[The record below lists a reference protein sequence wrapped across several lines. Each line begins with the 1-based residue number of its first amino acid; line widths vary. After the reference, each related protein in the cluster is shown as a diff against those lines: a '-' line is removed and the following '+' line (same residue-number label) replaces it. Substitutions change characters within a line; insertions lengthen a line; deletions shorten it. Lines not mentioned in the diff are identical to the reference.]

1 MQLRNK
7 PLMITKSALIR
18 LIINTNNITAAKSI
32 LIEIVNNISIIND
45 SLTELKRYEDD
56 FHYEVSFSI
65 ELSAET
71 FSDLEYKT
79 YKICTT
85 IVNGPWLFLNLPK
98 DENDFKFEAIFNH
111 EAFIHHS
118 KEYNNKLKWAH
129 IELTQ

>member
-1 MQLRNK
+1 MSFKTTLQMRC
-7 PLMITKSALIR
+7 
-18 LIINTNNITAAKSI
+18 IINA
-32 LIEIVNNISIIND
+32 ENISNAEIILND
-45 SLTELKRYEDD
+45 LVLRLEVINNSLTKLKRYEDD

-79 YKICTT
+79 YKLCTT
-85 IVNGPWLFLNLPK
+85 IVNGPWLFINLPK